1 MLFFLKGIPLW
12 SQDCDFVISGTI
24 NDLHDGTPIY
34 GAIISIEG
42 SDNFAQTQEN
52 GFYILE
58 GLCSGSVNLKI
69 EHTECNPIKKKVSI
83 DENAI
88 LDFELEHHINELEE
102 IIISD
107 NQLKG
112 LNGNAKESRLNR
124 DQIVRFSSQS
134 LGDALTTLAGV
145 SSLKTGN
152 AIAKPMIHG
161 MYGSRVGIV
170 ANGVRLRDQEWGS
183 DHAPNIDL
191 NAFQNVQLVKGA
203 AALKYGGDTP
213 GGIIVLSPPKIILGD

>member
-1 MLFFLKGIPLW
+1 MIKHFLKITVLLFFLKGIPLW

-152 AIAKPMIHG
+152 A
-161 MYGSRVGIV
+161 SCVV
-170 ANGVRLRDQEWGS
+170 STSL
-183 DHAPNIDL
+183 
-191 NAFQNVQLVKGA
+191 
-203 AALKYGGDTP
+203 
-213 GGIIVLSPPKIILGD
+213 PPPA